1 MAQKEIGRS
10 GSGGLRVFVG
20 WSSQEIETTERIEK
34 KPYFPAAGNFFFG
47 GWFFGVDGTG
57 YCCCLVI
64 WFGCTIDSRNS

>member
-34 KPYFPAAGNFFFG
+34 KPYFPAAGNFFLVGGFLGLTGRDTAAAWLFG
-47 GWFFGVDGTG
+47 
-57 YCCCLVI
+57 LVVQ
-64 WFGCTIDSRNS
+64 